1 MSNFA
6 ISTILYISG
15 AACCDCANTN
25 LIVVG
30 HTAVGDDLSVLLHAA
45 GRFDRRR
52 APLVVFTGNEYDI
65 LDDKIAFIR
74 QTGAEFI
81 CTQLPLAAAQYLHGE
96 CAGSRIVEMPHALN
110 PTH

>member
-1 MSNFA
+1 MLNFA

-74 QTGAEFI
+74 QTGADFI
-81 CTQLPLAAAQYLHGE
+81 APNCPWRPRNISMENAPAAE
-96 CAGSRIVEMPHALN
+96 SSRCRMR
-110 PTH
+110 